1 MRITLLGTGT
11 SQGVPVISCRC
22 VVCRSADSHDKRLR
36 SSVLIEHRSKNILI
50 DCGPDFRQQML
61 REEVMHLEAVLFTHD
76 HKDHIAGIDD
86 VRAFNYTSGRA
97 VDFYAE
103 EYVQHSIRREFAYAF
118 DEHKYPGVPEI
129 ELHTIDDKP
138 FLLGVPDAEAA
149 RPVMTDAPV
158 LVEGADPS
166 APPAEVIPIRGWHYR
181 LPVLGFRIGGMAYLT
196 DMNRIDPWEIEKISG
211 VDVLIITALRKEK
224 HLSHFNLEEA
234 LGVIKKVAP
243 RRAYLTHLS
252 HQMGLH
258 EEISKELPSNVF
270 LGYDGLTLE
279 STD

>member
-1 MRITLLGTGT
+1 M
-11 SQGVPVISCRC
+11 
-22 VVCRSADSHDKRLR
+22 
-36 SSVLIEHRSKNILI
+36 

-61 REEVMHLEAVLFTHD
+61 RERVMRLDAVLFTHD

-103 EYVQHSIRREFAYAF
+103 EYVQRSIRREFAYAF

-129 ELHTIDDKP
+129 ELHTIDEKP
-138 FLLGVPDAEAA
+138 FLLG
-149 RPVMTDAPV
+149 RPNTEVGRSVMTDAPMLIETPDSPV
-158 LVEGADPS
+158 
-166 APPAEVIPIRGWHYR
+166 PPTEIIPIRGWHYR
-181 LPVLGFRIGGMAYLT
+181 LPVLGFRIGYMAYLT

-211 VDVLIITALRKEK
+211 IDILIITALRNEK

-234 LGVIKKVAP
+234 LGVIEKAAP
-243 RRAYLTHLS
+243 GRAYLTHLS

-258 EEISKELPSNVF
+258 EEVSRILPPHVF
-270 LGYDGLTLE
+270 LGYDGLMLE
-279 STD
+279 AAD